1 MLRCRCAVLSLV
13 LVLVRPFLSGQ
24 EAARPQ
30 KQPPPVQQQLD
41 ELRQGQAR
49 LEAQVAELKA
59 LLLERGGRI
68 EGPAQPKPQGPLIV
82 NVFGEPFKGSPQA
95 RVAVMEYSDFECTYC
110 GIYATQT
117 QPRIEA
123 AYVRTGKV
131 KYFFRDLP
139 GPEHPGALFKA
150 RAARCAGDQGKFWEM
165 HDQLF
170 ASQKTW
176 SDQDVFRLTRELGLD
191 GARFSDCLNGDRHA
205 DAIRRSAASAAR
217 LGING
222 TPAFLVGTLS
232 EDGSVL
238 TARKVFLGA
247 EPFESFQGILEEL
260 LSPVRAPVRP

>member
-1 MLRCRCAVLSLV
+1 VLGFV
-13 LVLVRPFLSGQ
+13 LAPPFLSGQ
-24 EAARPQ
+24 GAPPSKAG
-30 KQPPPVQQQLD
+30 KQAPSIQRQLD
-41 ELRQGQAR
+41 ELREGQAR
-49 LEAQVAELKA
+49 LEAQLAELRA
-59 LLLERGGRI
+59 LLQDRMARVDS
-68 EGPAQPKPQGPLIV
+68 PTQPKPQGALTV
-82 NVFGEPFKGSPQA
+82 NVFGEPFKGNPQA
-95 RVAVMEYSDFECTYC
+95 RVAVMEYSDFDCTYC
-110 GIYATQT
+110 GTYATQT

-123 AYVRTGKV
+123 DYVRTGMV

-176 SDQDVFRLTRELGLD
+176 SDQDPFRLTRELGLD
-191 GARFSDCLNGDRHA
+191 GGIFSDCLNGDRHT

-247 EPFESFQGILEEL
+247 EPFESFQEL
-260 LSPVRAPVRP
+260 LKELLNPAKAPAGR